1 MLVATAVVLQLLDVP
16 MLQLVTTMQ
25 LHHAT
30 MAHVSLHH
38 VPVVQTLP
46 LVTTTQLRLSIMV
59 HVYN

>member
-1 MLVATAVVLQLLDVP
+1 MLVVTAVVLQLLDVP

-38 VPVVQTLP
+38 VPVVPTLL
-46 LVTTTQLRLSIMV
+46 LVTTTRQQPSITV
-59 HVYN
+59 LVYN

>member
-1 MLVATAVVLQLLDVP
+1 MLVVTVVVQQLLDVP
-16 MLQLVTTMQ
+16 IQPLVTTMQ

-30 MAHVSLHH
+30 IAHVSLHH
-38 VPVVQTLP
+38 VPVVPTLL